1 MYLHL
6 WLADFMITLTTVV
19 KPQGVSIYV
28 IFTFYVIA
36 FTASFVIS
44 TDGYFRFLQNI
55 IKVSILLWPKGC
67 KEMDLANI
75 GFT

>member
-1 MYLHL
+1 MYPHL
-6 WLADFMITLTTVV
+6 WLADFIITLTTVG

-28 IFTFYVIA
+28 IFIA
-36 FTASFVIS
+36 FTASFVIL